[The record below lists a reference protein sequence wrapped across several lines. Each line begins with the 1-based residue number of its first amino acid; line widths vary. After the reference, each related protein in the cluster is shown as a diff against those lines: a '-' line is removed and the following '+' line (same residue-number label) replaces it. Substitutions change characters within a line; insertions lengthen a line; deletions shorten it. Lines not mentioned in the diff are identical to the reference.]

1 MPYFVYK
8 IFETPFRR
16 LEKLEQHDAFRE
28 ASSRAKQIRG
38 ELARGELD
46 RDASCIIK
54 VIFAETE
61 LHAEDLLN
69 QIRAAVPDPQD
80 D

>member
-8 IFETPFRR
+8 IFETPIRR
-16 LEKLEQHDAFRE
+16 LEKLEQHEAFRE
-28 ASSRAKQIRG
+28 ASNRAKQIRS
-38 ELARGELD
+38 ELPGD
-46 RDASCIIK
+46 GTYIIK

-69 QIRAAVPDPQD
+69 QLRVPAPNPQD